1 MVGSAFA
8 SFFYEIGGYS
18 LPYYVNAG
26 LISISI
32 PLTIFFIPTN

>member
-8 SFFYEIGGYS
+8 SFFYDIGGYS
-18 LPYYVNAG
+18 LPYYVNAA
-26 LISISI
+26 LISTSI